1 MVRFSS
7 TRIFLSK
14 SFEEEVDRIDLN
26 YLFGKK
32 LWKNVFRILNVNRG
46 SMGTICRDTMKREE
60 EESEIVY

>member
-14 SFEEEVDRIDLN
+14 SFEEELDRIDLN

-32 LWKNVFRILNVNRG
+32 LWKNVFRILNVNREDQWG
-46 SMGTICRDTMKREE
+46 QFAGIR
-60 EESEIVY
+60 